1 LIKGKFLLKHIH
13 LLVAFITIA
22 ILLGL
27 ISTPQAQNTAEQQII
42 PQGHKFRTS
51 MQAAQL
57 SFKNTWPAIVHKTT
71 STKTYQIENR
81 LKQQQFINAPAQLN
95 PTVYRLAIKAY
106 DYATRHHD
114 ISHANIITIIDYS
127 LPSNKKRLWVIN
139 LTNHTTLFHTLVA
152 HGIKSG
158 NNFAQNFSNKP
169 GSLESSIGVFE
180 TGCPYYGKHGYS
192 LRLYGLEKGINS
204 NAYKR
209 SIVMHK
215 AWYVSKA
222 MIHRVGRLGRSW
234 GCPAVSEKVSKSIIQ
249 TIKNGSLLFV
259 YYPDK
264 HWLKTSEFL

>member
-1 LIKGKFLLKHIH
+1 MKGKFSLKRII
-13 LLVAFITIA
+13 LTVVCITAA

-27 ISTPQAQNTAEQQII
+27 VSTPQAQNTTEKQII

-106 DYATRHHD
+106 GYATRHHD
-114 ISHANIITIIDYS
+114 LSHGNIITIIDYS

-139 LTNHTTLFHTLVA
+139 LINHTILFHTLVA
-152 HGIKSG
+152 HGKKSG
-158 NNFAQNFSNKP
+158 NNFAQKFSNKP

-180 TGCPYYGKHGYS
+180 TGCAYYGKHGYS
-192 LRLYGLEKGINS
+192 LRLYGLEKGINN

-222 MIHRVGRLGRSW
+222 MIHRMGRLGRSW
-234 GCPAVSEKVSKSIIQ
+234 GCPAVSKKVSKSLIQ

-259 YYPDK
+259 YYPER
-264 HWLKTSEFL
+264 HWLNTSKFL